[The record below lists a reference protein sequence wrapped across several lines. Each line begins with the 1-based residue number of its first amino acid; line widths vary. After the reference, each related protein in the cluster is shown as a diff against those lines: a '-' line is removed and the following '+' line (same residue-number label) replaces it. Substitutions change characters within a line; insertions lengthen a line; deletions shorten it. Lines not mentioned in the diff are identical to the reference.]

1 MPNTVTVAGLIDD
14 WKMIRAKEIVEVRFC
29 ARARAAWQR
38 ARRSRAL
45 PGRAAGWPHP
55 RVSAAS
61 LTILAGATH
70 HNRQKTHLPHT
81 HPQLCLGV

>member
-38 ARRSRAL
+38 ARR
-45 PGRAAGWPHP
+45 
-55 RVSAAS
+55 
-61 LTILAGATH
+61 
-70 HNRQKTHLPHT
+70 
-81 HPQLCLGV
+81 